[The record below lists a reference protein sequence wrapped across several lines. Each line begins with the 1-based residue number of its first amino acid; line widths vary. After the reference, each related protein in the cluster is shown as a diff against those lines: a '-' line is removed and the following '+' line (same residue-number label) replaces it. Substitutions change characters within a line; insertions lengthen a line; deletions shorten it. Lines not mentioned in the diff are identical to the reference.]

1 MKETKKLPN
10 NYWTFEFSEDSS
22 KARLLIGAPQCFIK
36 LLSKAVTAVLK
47 LMYRQIE
54 KYNST
59 SYYFLGVK
67 LFLTKQYN
75 QTNMFL
81 VKSPNVR

>member
-22 KARLLIGAPQCFIK
+22 KARLLIGAPRCFIK

-47 LMYRQIE
+47 LMYR
-54 KYNST
+54 
-59 SYYFLGVK
+59 
-67 LFLTKQYN
+67 
-75 QTNMFL
+75 
-81 VKSPNVR
+81 